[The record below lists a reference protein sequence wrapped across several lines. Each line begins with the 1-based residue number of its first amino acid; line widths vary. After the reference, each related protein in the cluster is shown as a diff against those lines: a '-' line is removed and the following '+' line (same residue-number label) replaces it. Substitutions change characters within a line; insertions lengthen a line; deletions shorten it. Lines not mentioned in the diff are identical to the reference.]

1 MRKASSGVAARSQM
15 TFLPMPAGGGQR
27 AHQRGRRA
35 LWPQVPVYAPG
46 SGGSY
51 SLFWQFLLCVCVCVC
66 ALNRSVVSDSLLP
79 HGLQPARLRCPWD
92 SPDRYTR
99 VGCHALLQGSL
110 PDPGI
115 EPRSP
120 ALQEDSLLSGP
131 PGKPENTGVGSL
143 SLLQGIFPTQE
154 SSWGLLHCRQI
165 LYQLSYYY
173 PFFKFCLFKFLLFLI
188 GG

>member
-1 MRKASSGVAARSQM
+1 MHLIA
-15 TFLPMPAGGGQR
+15 
-27 AHQRGRRA
+27 
-35 LWPQVPVYAPG
+35 
-46 SGGSY
+46 
-51 SLFWQFLLCVCVCVC
+51 
-66 ALNRSVVSDSLLP
+66 VVSDSLLP
-79 HGLQPARLRCPWD
+79 HGLQPARLLCPWD
-92 SPDRYTR
+92 SPDRYTG
-99 VGCHALLQGSL
+99 VGCHALLQGNL

-120 ALQEDSLLSGP
+120 ALQADSLLSGP

-173 PFFKFCLFKFLLFLI
+173 PFLKFYLFKFLLFLI
-188 GG
+188 EDSCFTTVVLLSAKHQHEISNRYTYGPSLLNPSPTSYPIPPL